1 MDVQKRARGA
11 SAGFSREA
19 SLVAQRVKNL
29 PAVQETGVQS
39 LGGGDPCRK
48 EWLPTPVF
56 LSGKFHGHRSL
67 VGYCSWGCKE
77 LDTTEQIHTQAQM
90 G

>member
-1 MDVQKRARGA
+1 MDVQEQARGA

-19 SLVAQRVKNL
+19 SLVAQRVKNF

-39 LGGGDPCRK
+39 LGGGNPWRE

-56 LSGKFHGHRSL
+56 LSREFHGHRSL
-67 VGYCSWGCKE
+67 VGY
-77 LDTTEQIHTQAQM
+77 LLFM
-90 G
+90 GLQTVGHD